1 MVMNKLIFAALVL
14 LMIGVSS
21 CETDIDVN
29 AEYKDI
35 PVVYGM
41 INPEDTVHYIK
52 INKAFLGEGNA
63 LDLAANANNFNYAI
77 GELDVVV
84 EEYNKD
90 NLVKSYVLIRTE
102 NEIPKVPGIFDNSTN
117 VLYKFIEPSINRNN
131 TYKLKIYNKVLNK
144 EITAETSIV
153 KGTVVS
159 DPVNPGQK
167 FQFWIGTLSAGN
179 TNNKNIS
186 VTTGANVGRVNAK
199 LIFNYVEYYTIASGL
214 DSVHKKV
221 IMPIGE
227 TKTTTSLGNESLAW
241 ELKGDAFFENIVKN
255 VPANVPFLSHRELS
269 NISLE
274 FSVAGNELSTFME
287 VSAPSNSVNQ
297 DKPSYTNI
305 NNGIGIFSSRENY
318 IWLSSVNPATGNVNI
333 SDNTITKLQSLG
345 LDFCFGSSITS
356 SYKCTQQ

>member
-1 MVMNKLIFAALVL
+1 MNKLLFSVLVL

-29 AEYKDI
+29 AEYKDT
-35 PVVYGM
+35 PVIYGM
-41 INPEDTVHYIK
+41 ISPEDTVHYIK
-52 INKAFLGEGNA
+52 INKTFIGKGNA
-63 LDLAANANNFNYAI
+63 LELAANANNFNYAA

-84 EEYNKD
+84 EEYNQS

-102 NEIPKVPGIFDNSTN
+102 NEVPKDPGIFDNSTN

-131 TYKLKIYNKVLNK
+131 TYKLKVYNKELSK
-144 EITAETSIV
+144 EITSETSIV
-153 KGTVVS
+153 KGTTVS
-159 DPVNPGQK
+159 LPANPGQK
-167 FQFWIGTLSAGN
+167 FQFWIGNVGTGDFNDN
-179 TNNKNIS
+179 TIS

-199 LIFNYVEYYTIASGL
+199 LVFNYIEHYTIASGL
-214 DSVHKKV
+214 DSVNKKV
-221 IMPIGE
+221 VMPIGE
-227 TKTTTSLGNESLAW
+227 TRTTTSLGNESIAW
-241 ELKGDAFFENIVKN
+241 ELKGETFFENIIKN
-255 VPANVPFLSHRELS
+255 VPANVAFLSHRELA

-274 FSVAGNELSTFME
+274 FSVAGTELSTFME

-305 NNGIGIFSSRENY
+305 NNGIGVFSSREKY
-318 IWLSSVNPATGNVNI
+318 TWLSSVNPASGNVNL

-345 LDFCFGSSITS
+345 LGFCFGSSVTS